1 MAMPRTPA
9 AGSSV
14 AFFEAEWIH
23 VALFG
28 IIVPTIKLKV
38 FGIIVPTIK
47 LKVCT
52 IWDNSS

>member
-1 MAMPRTPA
+1 MPRTPA